1 MIKAPEALIFDMD
14 GVLID
19 SEPLWRKAMIQGF
32 GEAGLPFTEEDC
44 RKTTGQRFTE
54 VVQYWV
60 THHPHISMPAP
71 VLEDHIVTILLSLIE
86 KEGQTMPGIEELI
99 AFCSEHRLR
108 MGLATSSAE
117 RLMKA
122 VLKKLKLEDHFY
134 SAISAQFM
142 THGKPH
148 PEVFLVCAHS
158 LGVKPADCWVIEDSV
173 NGVIAAKAAQMT
185 TLAVPDPEFRSD
197 PRFSIADF
205 TCSSMNEVIPLLSGF
220 LSKNLLKHRQ

>member
-1 MIKAPEALIFDMD
+1 MIKVPEALIFDMD

-60 THHPHISMPAP
+60 THHPQISMPAP

-86 KEGQTMPGIEELI
+86 MEGQLMPGIKQVIE
-99 AFCSEHRLR
+99 FCVEHRLR

-158 LGVKPADCWVIEDSV
+158 MGVKPADCWVIEDSV

-205 TCSSMNEVIPLLSGF
+205 TCSSMNEVIPLLSSF
-220 LSKNLLKHRQ
+220 LSKNLLKHGQ